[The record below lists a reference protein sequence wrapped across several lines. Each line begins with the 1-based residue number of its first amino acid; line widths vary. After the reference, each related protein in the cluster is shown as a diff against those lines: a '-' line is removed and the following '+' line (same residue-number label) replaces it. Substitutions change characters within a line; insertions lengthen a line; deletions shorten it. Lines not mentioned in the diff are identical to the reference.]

1 MSCRYVSIAFLGIA
15 VLAAS
20 PLRAEVK
27 IQEKT
32 KMEFAGPM
40 GGIMKVFGGKSYR
53 DGIQETVSLKG
64 NRKMTVSGD
73 TAELID
79 LAEEKVYQ
87 IDVKGKSYRVMTF
100 EQMRKQMQEAMDKAK
115 AQSQNQ
121 APKEQPTAK
130 PDEPQ
135 YEMDFKI
142 QESGQKKVIAGYDA
156 REIIATVTMHEKGK
170 PASEGAFVVTSSM
183 WQAPKI
189 AQLKEIEDFDV
200 KFAQKLLLPFAKD
213 MAEQMAP
220 ALGAYP
226 QLMGAMG
233 KIEAEKV
240 NMDGTTV
247 STVVRFGAAAPP
259 DQKPAAQQPKQ
270 AEPAPAPKS
279 LGGLLGGLGV
289 KAVTGNK
296 KEENTT
302 PSDPGAIMT
311 STQELVSI
319 SSTVSDADVSI
330 PANFKEKK

>member
-1 MSCRYVSIAFLGIA
+1 MRCRCVSIAFLGFA

-20 PLRAEVK
+20 PLMAEVK
-27 IQEKT
+27 MQEKT
-32 KMEFAGPM
+32 KIEFAGPV
-40 GGIMKVFGGKSYR
+40 GAIMKAFGGKSYR

-87 IDVKGKSYRVMTF
+87 IDMKGKSYRVLTF
-100 EQMRKQMQEAMDKAK
+100 EQMRRQMQEAMDKAK
-115 AQSQNQ
+115 AQSQNPP
-121 APKEQPTAK
+121 AKDQPAATTN
-130 PDEPQ
+130 EPQ

-189 AQLKEIEDFDV
+189 PQLKEIEDFDL

-226 QLMGAMG
+226 QLIGAMG
-233 KIEAEKV
+233 RIEK
-240 NMDGTTV
+240 TRPR
-247 STVVRFGAAAPP
+247 STKKGFPGGCGSPRTYAAAMY
-259 DQKPAAQQPKQ
+259 
-270 AEPAPAPKS
+270 S
-279 LGGLLGGLGV
+279 
-289 KAVTGNK
+289 
-296 KEENTT
+296 
-302 PSDPGAIMT
+302 
-311 STQELVSI
+311 LVSHI
-319 SSTVSDADVSI
+319 AVDGPMVSM
-330 PANFKEKK
+330 

>member
-15 VLAAS
+15 VLVAS

-40 GGIMKVFGGKSYR
+40 GGIMKVFGGKSYK
-53 DGIQETVSLKG
+53 DGIQETVSVKG

-135 YEMDFKI
+135 FEMDFKI

-247 STVVRFGAAAPP
+247 STVVRFGAAASP

-270 AEPAPAPKS
+270 AEPAPKS

-296 KEENTT
+296 KEENTA

>member
-15 VLAAS
+15 VLTAS

-40 GGIMKVFGGKSYR
+40 GGIMKVFGGKSYK
-53 DGIQETVSLKG
+53 DGIQETVSVKG

-135 YEMDFKI
+135 FEMDFKI

-247 STVVRFGAAAPP
+247 STVVRFGAAASP
-259 DQKPAAQQPKQ
+259 DQKPAAQQTKQ
-270 AEPAPAPKS
+270 AEPAPKS